1 MQIKVAAYETLEQ
14 ALVSVRAK
22 VDEFPNYHG
31 TLISYTILQNLGKV
45 AVYLNRRPN
54 GRKNQTSS

>member
-54 GRKNQTSS
+54 A